1 METHETPAAAQGPA
15 RGGYSRAAGVKVF
28 CLYFAYWTLF
38 TVVAAVMLALLT
50 AALCGVP
57 AGIMLGVFGVATLAF
72 KADFI
77 ITELSGQ
84 LMLFGGLA
92 GACACACAGLL
103 AVKAGFVTARLF
115 LRVKRRCDRLRGW

>member
-1 METHETPAAAQGPA
+1 METHETPAAQTPA
-15 RGGYSRAAGVKVF
+15 RGGHSRAAGVKVF
-28 CLYFAYWTLF
+28 CLYFAYWTF
-38 TVVAAVMLALLT
+38 FAVVAAVMLALLT

-57 AGIMLGVFGVATLAF
+57 AGLMLGVFGVAVLAF
-72 KADFI
+72 RADFI

-92 GACACACAGLL
+92 CACACACAGLL